1 MSFGSRPVASSLVLL
16 VVAVLAGSVGGMG
29 AQERPSSVLRKRT
42 GPPSRTVHLDI
53 TVTPKGGGQAVAGLG
68 AKDFRVLDD
77 GKPREVT
84 SFEAVDADKQPVEAI
99 LLVDSVN
106 AAYTLVAQERIQIS
120 KFLRANG
127 GRLALPMTLAV
138 LTDTGLKLQPS
149 YTRDGNV
156 LAASLEKYTI
166 GIREIGRSTGADGA
180 VERLDDSLKA
190 LRTLTVYDA
199 GRPGRKILLWV
210 SPGWPLLSGPGV
222 NLSAQQEEAFFHE
235 ITWVSTQLRESQTTV
250 YAVNPLG
257 VGESVDAAFY
267 YAQFVDPV
275 KKPTEVNAGNLGLQ
289 VLAVQTGGLVLNS
302 MDVAGLLQRC
312 VGENLAYYR
321 ISFEPPPNERWDT
334 YHSLKVEVAGPG
346 LTAHTSSG
354 YYAEP

>member
-1 MSFGSRPVASSLVLL
+1 MSFASRPVASSLILL
-16 VVAVLAGSVGGMG
+16 VAVLAGSAG

-68 AKDFRVLDD
+68 AQDFQLLDD

-84 SFEAVDADKQPVEAI
+84 SFEAVDAEKHPVEAV
-99 LLVDSVN
+99 LLIDSVN
-106 AAYTLVAQERIQIS
+106 AGYSLISQERIGIG
-120 KFLRANG
+120 KFLRAND
-127 GRLALPMTLAV
+127 GRLALPTTLAV

-156 LAASLEKYTI
+156 LAASLDKYTI
-166 GIREIGRSTGADGA
+166 GMREIGRSTGAEGA

-190 LRTLTVYDA
+190 LRTLTLYES
-199 GRPGRKILLWV
+199 GRPGRKIVLWV

-222 NLSAQQEEAFFHE
+222 SLSARQEGMFFHE
-235 ITWVSTQLRESQTTV
+235 ITWISTQLRESQTTL

-257 VGESVDAAFY
+257 VEESVEAAFY
-267 YAQFVDPV
+267 YSQFVDPV
-275 KKPTEVNAGNLGLQ
+275 RKASKVTAGNLGLQ
-289 VLAVQTGGLVLNS
+289 VLAIQTGGLVLS
-302 MDVAGLLQRC
+302 STDVAALLQQC
-312 VGENLAYYR
+312 VEENGAYYR
-321 ISFEPPPNERWDT
+321 VSFEPPANDPWDT
-334 YHSLKVEVAGPG
+334 YHSLKVEVEGPG